1 MNIETVI
8 NGIIESKHGWAVAEQ
23 FIDTWNGE
31 DFEKQNYNALT
42 YIKYTINDLIN
53 SDIFNEDVEAKLV
66 GYLLGIEEYLA
77 YPDNHVIFKS

>member
-42 YIKYTINDLIN
+42 YIKDTINDLLN
-53 SDIFNEDVEAKLV
+53 SDIFSEEVESELVDYLFKLKD
-66 GYLLGIEEYLA
+66 YLA
-77 YPDNHVIFKS
+77 YPG